1 MRTSFLIIYAIFS
14 STLINAKIIQNTE
27 IKRNYVKK
35 LDYRRAINLS
45 NKYALKGDIKASYKY
60 AKIAYNLTKS
70 KESMYLLGR
79 IYNYTREYKKLL
91 KISNEILRK
100 DKNDFLGLKYKTIAL
115 LEEKSPEALIFAK
128 KGYRLYKGDFEK
140 LIDKAYNI

>member
-1 MRTSFLIIYAIFS
+1 MRASFLIIYAIFS

-27 IKRNYVKK
+27 IKRNYAKK

-45 NKYALKGDIKASYKY
+45 NKYALKGDVKASYRY

-79 IYNYTREYKKLL
+79 IYNYQKDYSKLL
-91 KISNEILRK
+91 TISNEILKK
-100 DKNDFLGLKYKTIAL
+100 DKKDYLGLKYKTIAL
-115 LEEKSPEALIFAK
+115 IERGSREALNSAK
-128 KGYRLYKGDFEK
+128 KGYRLYGGDFEK
-140 LIDKAYNI
+140 LLDKAYNV